1 MKPSVLLT
9 GGLGYVGGR
18 VALAL
23 VQAGYEV
30 RCGSRRQGTAAP
42 AWLPTLQMVHLDWD
56 SDDML
61 AQACQGVD
69 CVIHLAAANEIESA
83 RDPIGA
89 LRMNGLASLRLLE
102 AAKRSNVRRFIYFST
117 AHVYGSPLQGE
128 ITEASLPRPIHP
140 YAITHKVAEDFVL
153 AAHDQAQIEGIVVR
167 LSNGFGAPATPNI
180 DRWTLLVNDLCRQ
193 AAATGALKL
202 NSAGIQL
209 RDFITLG
216 DVADAVVHLMT
227 LDAPRIGNGLFN
239 LGGGNSVSILAMAE
253 RVASRW
259 RALTHSEIAI
269 ARPSDDRGPAPSLIY
284 RCDKLAETG
293 YAPTNQIDLE
303 IDNTLR
309 LCLDAFR
316 K

>member
-30 RCGSRRQGTAAP
+30 RCGSRRPGIAAP
-42 AWLPTLQMVHLDWD
+42 AWLPALNMARLDWD
-56 SDDML
+56 SADSL
-61 AQACQGVD
+61 AQACKGVEF
-69 CVIHLAAANEIESA
+69 VIHLAAANEIESA

-117 AHVYGSPLQGE
+117 AHVYGAPLQGE
-128 ITEASLPRPIHP
+128 ITEASLPRPVHP
-140 YAITHKVAEDFVL
+140 YAITHKAAEDFVL

-167 LSNGFGAPATPNI
+167 LSNGYGAPATPDI

-193 AAATGALKL
+193 AAVTGALKL
-202 NSAGIQL
+202 NSAGTQL

-216 DVADAVVHLMT
+216 DVAEAVVHLMR
-227 LDAPRIGNGLFN
+227 LDASRVGNGLFN
-239 LGGGNSVSILAMAE
+239 LGSGTSLSILAMTE
-253 RVASRW
+253 RVAARW
-259 RALTHSEIAI
+259 RALTHGEIAI
-269 ARPSDDRGPAPSLIY
+269 TRPTDDRGPAPPLNY
-284 RCDKLAETG
+284 RCDKLAGTG
-293 YAPTNQIDLE
+293 FTPANQIDLE